1 MCTLVQLIDMIL
13 GIFTWILIVYIVL
26 SLLLSFGVINAYNRF
41 VNVVF
46 DGLQRLI
53 EPILGPIRRF
63 LPHTGALDFSPIVV
77 FIGIWVIRSLLAEY
91 AVIPACASMAFR

>member
-1 MCTLVQLIDMIL
+1 MCTLVQLIDTIL
-13 GIFTWILIVYIVL
+13 GIFTWILIIYIVL

-63 LPHTGALDFSPIVV
+63 LPQTGALDFSPIVV
-77 FIGIWVIRSLLAEY
+77 FLGIWVIRSLLAEY
-91 AVIPACASMAFR
+91 AVIPACTGAFVR

>member
-13 GIFTWILIVYIVL
+13 GIFTWILVIYIVL
-26 SLLLSFGVINAYNRF
+26 SLLMSFGVINAYNRF
-41 VNVVF
+41 VNIFF

-63 LPHTGALDFSPIVV
+63 LPSTGALDFSPIVV
-77 FIGIWVIRSLLAEY
+77 FIAIWAIRSLLAEY
-91 AVIPACASMAFR
+91 AFVPACSGSFG

>member
-13 GIFTWILIVYIVL
+13 GIFTWIVVIYIVL
-26 SLLLSFGVINAYNRF
+26 SLLMSFGVINAYNRF
-41 VNVVF
+41 VNIVF

-63 LPHTGALDFSPIVV
+63 LPSTGALDFSPIVV
-77 FIGIWVIRSLLAEY
+77 FIGIWAIRSLLAEY
-91 AVIPACASMAFR
+91 AFVPACSGSFG

>member
-13 GIFTWILIVYIVL
+13 GIFTWILVIYIVL
-26 SLLLSFGVINAYNRF
+26 SLLMSFGVINAYNRF
-41 VNVVF
+41 VNIVF

-63 LPHTGALDFSPIVV
+63 LPSTGALDFSPIVV
-77 FIGIWVIRSLLAEY
+77 FIAIWAIRSLLAEY
-91 AVIPACASMAFR
+91 AFVPACSGSFG

>member
-1 MCTLVQLIDMIL
+1 MCVLLELIFVIL
-13 GIFTWILIVYIVL
+13 RIFTWLLIAYIVL

-53 EPILGPIRRF
+53 EPVLGPIRRF
-63 LPHTGALDFSPIVV
+63 LPRTGALDFSPIVL
-77 FIGIWVIRSLLAEY
+77 FIGIWLIERLLTVYVFA
-91 AVIPACASMAFR
+91 PTCAGMAFR

>member
-13 GIFTWILIVYIVL
+13 GIFTWILVIYIVL
-26 SLLLSFGVINAYNRF
+26 SLLMSFGVINAYNRF
-41 VNVVF
+41 VNIVF

-63 LPHTGALDFSPIVV
+63 LPSAGALDFSPIVV
-77 FIGIWVIRSLLAEY
+77 FIAIWAIRSLLAEY
-91 AVIPACASMAFR
+91 AFVPACSGALG